1 MQEPSINK
9 TVFEGECKGRRVI
22 IRKMHQFAG
31 IPTPFLP
38 LQDYYCGYVELL
50 PGDYYYSHLAEAE
63 SCLSVFGGIT
73 WTPEYG
79 KLDDLPDG
87 CFIGFDTAHAN
98 QPPFSQQTVMDDCME
113 LIKQI
118 IKRNEEEN

>member
-1 MQEPSINK
+1 MDTFN
-9 TVFEGECKGRRVI
+9 
-22 IRKMHQFAG
+22 
-31 IPTPFLP
+31 
-38 LQDYYCGYVELL
+38 YYQVTTITTIYQKQN
-50 PGDYYYSHLAEAE
+50 HA
-63 SCLSVFGGIT
+63 CLYMGGIT

-79 KLDDLPDG
+79 KLADLPNG
-87 CFIGFDTAHAN
+87 CFIGFDTAHAG

>member
-1 MQEPSINK
+1 MKCVNLLEYLLHS
-9 TVFEGECKGRRVI
+9 
-22 IRKMHQFAG
+22 HH
-31 IPTPFLP
+31 
-38 LQDYYCGYVELL
+38 LL
-50 PGDYYYSHLAEAE
+50 PSDYYYNHLSETE
-63 SCLSVFGGIT
+63 SCLSVYGDIT

-79 KLDDLPDG
+79 KLADLPNG
-87 CFIGFDTAHAN
+87 CFIGFDTAHAG